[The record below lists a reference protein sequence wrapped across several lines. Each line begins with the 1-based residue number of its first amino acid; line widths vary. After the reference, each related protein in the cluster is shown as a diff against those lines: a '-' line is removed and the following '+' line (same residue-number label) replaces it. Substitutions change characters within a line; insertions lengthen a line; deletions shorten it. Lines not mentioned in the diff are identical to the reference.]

1 MKITEPADLGKA
13 IKDRRKQLGYTQL
26 FVSEQTGLSVSFISD
41 IENGKN
47 TAEIGKT
54 LKLVNLLGMDMLIN
68 TRGE

>member
-54 LKLVNLLGMDMLIN
+54 LKLVNLLGMDMLIYK
-68 TRGE
+68 RGE

>member
-68 TRGE
+68 KRGE

>member
-41 IENGKN
+41 IENGKT

-68 TRGE
+68 KRGE